1 MRCCASASRT
11 SRIVPVINEALPQ
24 AIRFRDDFPGT
35 ATGGAP
41 LTIPALSPVIKGVI
55 ERPSF
60 SFAALA
66 ATASD
71 TTTELYGWTRRVFLE
86 FRELE
91 LRLLLA
97 ELRPAL
103 QFSA

>member
-1 MRCCASASRT
+1 MLRDRFPGLAV
-11 SRIVPVINEALPQ
+11 VPVINEALPQ
-24 AIRFRDDFPGT
+24 FMRFRDDFAGSRLS
-35 ATGGAP
+35 GAP

-66 ATASD
+66 TTASD

-97 ELRPAL
+97 ELKPAL
-103 QFSA
+103 KFSA